1 MNKRDIGAYIVSFCL
16 HGLMVGGAI
25 SFAALP
31 LKPQAP
37 LLVDFTLERDQ
48 PAEAIEKGDTESRS
62 TPVAHKRSVFQR
74 RETTVAARPPATLPA
89 PAESVAKAETIAAIS
104 EAGPVAIAVPTR
116 QKTVGASTPET
127 GGVPPAITGEGAPA
141 MGGPGEDAAGK
152 ASGPSGKSA
161 ESLRARFLKEHLA
174 YIRNMIAE
182 HLRYPSQARRMGWSG
197 KLTIEFV
204 IRESGGVDTIRVVK
218 SSGFPLLD
226 RDAEDTVRRS
236 APFPKP
242 PVSARLVIPVEYLLE

>member
-1 MNKRDIGAYIVSFCL
+1 MIEARVADQGFVADRCQHRCGMIAPGAVLPNRTWPEEAKRRGTHCGRHVHQAGIVADEHGAAFEACGDDRERACPDQIDPPLSRQ
-16 HGLMVGGAI
+16 GGQNRVGDR
-25 SFAALP
+25 AL
-31 LKPQAP
+31 AGRAE
-37 LLVDFTLERDQ
+37 DRD
-48 PAEAIEKGDTESRS
+48 T
-62 TPVAHKRSVFQR
+62 
-74 RETTVAARPPATLPA
+74 
-89 PAESVAKAETIAAIS
+89 
-104 EAGPVAIAVPTR
+104 
-116 QKTVGASTPET
+116 
-127 GGVPPAITGEGAPA
+127 
-141 MGGPGEDAAGK
+141 GPGEDAAGK